1 MGIKLNYEQKGRLGD
16 RLAELRRVTANGTR
30 DYDWVMDAVQ
40 SLIDGK
46 YSNSA
51 VTVEP
56 SDPVGA
62 VVPQTSVF
70 VNYPDPTLP
79 SWYVSPELRLE
90 VALRANRDRGWGFA
104 EADFPSLPE
113 GPGVWL
119 LAIKLARKGRLKGL
133 QRTFDDR
140 WDLITGPKWRDPG
153 LKSDSEHLCLAPGY
167 EYVPGVQWVPFDPNG
182 FAGLSP
188 TQALSQSTGDLAG
201 TEVLDA
207 AWQFPEWK
215 TCWFRDGNVAPNMS
229 ALQYRWSTAYA
240 WAFSPCLYR
249 VDAELNLYACSAGYA
264 DPHWGSPR
272 LRGVL

>member
-30 DYDWVMDAVQ
+30 DYDRVMD
-40 SLIDGK
+40 SLQALIEGRELT
-46 YSNSA
+46 A
-51 VTVEP
+51 AMVEP
-56 SDPVGA
+56 SGLVEA
-62 VVPQTSVF
+62 VIPEKNVF
-70 VNYPDPTLP
+70 VNYPGPTLP
-79 SWYVSPELRLE
+79 NWYVNPEFRLE
-90 VALRANRDRGWGFA
+90 AAFRANRDRRWGFA

-119 LAIKLARKGRLKGL
+119 LAIKLADKGRRKGL

-140 WDLITGPKWRDPG
+140 WDLITGPKWRDSDF
-153 LKSDSEHLCLAPGY
+153 KSDPEHLCLAPGY
-167 EYVPGVQWVPFDPNG
+167 EHVPGVRWVPFDPNG

-188 TQALSQSTGDLAG
+188 TEALGQSTGDLAG

-215 TCWFRDGNVAPNMS
+215 ACWSSDSNVIPNMS
-229 ALQYRWSTAYA
+229 ALQYRWSSASA
-240 WAFSPCLYR
+240 WANSPCLHR
-249 VDAELNLYACSAGYA
+249 ADAKLYVHAYSAGVA
-264 DPHWGSPR
+264 NPNWGSPR

>member
-104 EADFPSLPE
+104 PSQGSALNLVTWCPE
-113 GPGVWL
+113 DLGLRL
-119 LAIKLARKGRLKGL
+119 LVLR
-133 QRTFDDR
+133 
-140 WDLITGPKWRDPG
+140 
-153 LKSDSEHLCLAPGY
+153 HLAPFLLTSRMRTSRG
-167 EYVPGVQWVPFDPNG
+167 G
-182 FAGLSP
+182 
-188 TQALSQSTGDLAG
+188 
-201 TEVLDA
+201 
-207 AWQFPEWK
+207 
-215 TCWFRDGNVAPNMS
+215 
-229 ALQYRWSTAYA
+229 
-240 WAFSPCLYR
+240 AFSF
-249 VDAELNLYACSAGYA
+249 GI
-264 DPHWGSPR
+264 
-272 LRGVL
+272 